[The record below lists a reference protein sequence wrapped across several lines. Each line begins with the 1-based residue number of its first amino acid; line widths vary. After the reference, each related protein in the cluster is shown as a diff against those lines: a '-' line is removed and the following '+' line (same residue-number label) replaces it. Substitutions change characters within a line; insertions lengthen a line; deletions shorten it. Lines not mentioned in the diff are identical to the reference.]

1 MIHRLQQCKYAKYL
15 FRFIKEYNHLY
26 SWQAELPQ
34 GWEQS
39 LKTHIPENTTNSKLN
54 NKVPLEITECI
65 QAAQAKTVEVQLNE
79 LLETLGRVNDMVAF
93 TIANYS
99 YTHDMMQD
107 VFEMAHNVI
116 GFKKAFFMVTM
127 DVATM
132 ELACQHHYKFLVWPQ

>member
-1 MIHRLQQCKYAKYL
+1 MQVCQISISICKQIQSSVLMASRTPSGLGTELKNSHSRKYNKL
-15 FRFIKEYNHLY
+15 
-26 SWQAELPQ
+26 
-34 GWEQS
+34 
-39 LKTHIPENTTNSKLN
+39 KLN

-65 QAAQAKTVEVQLNE
+65 QAAQAKTVEVQLDE
-79 LLETLGRVNDMVAF
+79 LLETLGCINNMVAF

-132 ELACQHHYKFLVWPQ
+132 ELACQHHYKFLAGPQ